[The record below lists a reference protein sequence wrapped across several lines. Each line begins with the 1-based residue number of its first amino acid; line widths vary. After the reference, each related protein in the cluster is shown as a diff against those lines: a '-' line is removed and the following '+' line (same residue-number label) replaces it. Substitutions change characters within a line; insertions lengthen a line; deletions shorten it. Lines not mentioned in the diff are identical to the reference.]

1 MRRILERCSTD
12 RTPDDYLELDFDA
25 RQKSLLRTHAISGD
39 EVGLFLERGSSLKD
53 GDLLKAEDGRIYQVR
68 AKPEPVSVVRASTAQ
83 DLGRLGYHLGNRH
96 VRLEVGFDFVRYERD
111 HVLDD
116 MVQKLGFSIF
126 HDLTPF
132 EPEPGAYDR
141 SHSHSHAH
149 AHSHAHS
156 HADDHEHGHPHTH
169 PHSHEEESGEPFRLT
184 ALAPGSLLL
193 KTP

>member
-1 MRRILERCSTD
+1 MRRILERCSQTEA
-12 RTPDDYLELDFDA
+12 PDDYLELDFDA
-25 RQKSLLRTHAISGD
+25 RQRSLLRTHAVSGD
-39 EVGLFLERGSSLKD
+39 EVGLLLERGSSLKN
-53 GDLLKAEDGRIYQVR
+53 GDLLKAEDGRIYEVR
-68 AKPEPVSVVRASTAQ
+68 AKPEPVSVAHAASAQ
-83 DLGRLGYHLGNRH
+83 DLGRLAYHLGNRH
-96 VRLEVGFDFVRYERD
+96 VRLEVGIDFVRYERD

-116 MVQKLGFSIF
+116 MVQKLGFSIL

-141 SHSHSHAH
+141 

-156 HADDHEHGHPHTH
+156 HAHGHDHAHPHTH
-169 PHSHEEESGEPFRLT
+169 PHSHEEESGEPFRLM